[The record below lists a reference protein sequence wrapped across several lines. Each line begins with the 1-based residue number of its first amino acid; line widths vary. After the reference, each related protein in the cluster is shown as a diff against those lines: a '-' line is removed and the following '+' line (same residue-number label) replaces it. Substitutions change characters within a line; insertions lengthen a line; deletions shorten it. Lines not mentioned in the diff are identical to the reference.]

1 MTLTIRHVDTCLSC
15 YVPDHCNGETET
27 LVGVPVD
34 GSTTY
39 ADLFEGLENE
49 IRWNVDQPEGLTS
62 EDLRAALDDL
72 FANVSDMSK
81 PFDSSLEQPEASEDD
96 GGVGETCFAWFRM
109 SWGDSD
115 A

>member
-15 YVPDHCNGETET
+15 YVLDHCNGETET
-27 LVGVPVD
+27 LVGVPVTCET
-34 GSTTY
+34 SFS
-39 ADLFEGLENE
+39 DLREGLESE
-49 IRWNVDQPEGLTS
+49 IRWTAQQPEGVTVA
-62 EDLRAALDDL
+62 DLHAALDDL

-81 PFDSSLEQPEASEDD
+81 SFDSSLEQPEAYEDD

>member
-1 MTLTIRHVDTCLSC
+1 MTLTIRHVDTCLPSF
-15 YVPDHCNGETET
+15 VLDHCNGETEA
-27 LVGVPVD
+27 LVGVPVY

-62 EDLRAALDDL
+62 EDLRNALNEL
-72 FANVSDMSK
+72 FECVADMSK
-81 PFDSSLEQPEASEDD
+81 PFDSSLDSPEDHDD
-96 GGVGETCFAWFRM
+96 GETCFAWFRM